1 MSVPEKIQARWSSR
15 WVFVLAA
22 TGSAVGLGN
31 IWKFPYMAGKSGG
44 GVFVL
49 VYLVCIALVGL
60 PILMTEIMLGRSGR
74 GSPVN
79 AIRKLIRESKAN
91 RAWAIIGWS
100 GMLAG
105 ALILSYYSVIAGWT
119 MAYTVKTVTGQL
131 AGLPADQVAG
141 QFDAFVADPLQ
152 LLVWHTAFM
161 LMTSAVLARG
171 LEHGLEKAV
180 KFLMPCLLLLMLGL
194 LGYAITTADF
204 SAGVNFLFAPDFEK
218 TLEPGVLVSAIG
230 HAFFT
235 LSIAMGSMM
244 IYGAYLPDKT
254 PIFGAATTV
263 VIADTLVALCAG
275 LIIFP
280 IVFAYGLEPAEG
292 PGLIFQTLPTAF
304 AQMPGGVFW
313 GTLFFVLLLF
323 AAWTSAISLLE
334 PAVSWALERF
344 HLGRN
349 LTSWLLG
356 GIVWLAGILSLMS
369 FSDWAFHF
377 SFLGI
382 SKENGVFDLIDILT
396 SIIMLPVTGILIAL
410 FAGWVLKRKMIEEL
424 LGLPGEVLYQVWH
437 MAVRYVAPIGV
448 AIVMFTTIFG
458 SFFS

>member
-15 WVFVLAA
+15 WVFILAA

-31 IWKFPYMAGKSGG
+31 IWKFPYMAGKNGG

-49 VYLVCIALVGL
+49 VYLACIALVGL
-60 PILMTEIMLGRSGR
+60 PILMTEIMIGRKGR

-79 AIRKLIRESKAN
+79 AVRKLIRESGAS
-91 RAWAIIGWS
+91 RAWEFIGWS

-131 AGLPADQVAG
+131 AGLPPDQVSG
-141 QFDAFVADPLQ
+141 QFEAFVSDPKQ
-152 LLVWHTAFM
+152 VLVWHTAFM
-161 LMTSAVLARG
+161 LMTSGVLARG

-180 KFLMPCLLLLMLGL
+180 KFLMPSLLLLMLGL
-194 LGYAITTADF
+194 LSYAITNADF

-218 TLEPGVLVSAIG
+218 AIEPGVLVSAIG

-235 LSIAMGSMM
+235 LSIAMGAMM
-244 IYGAYLPDKT
+244 IYGAYLPDQT
-254 PIFGAATTV
+254 PIFGAAAIV
-263 VIADTLVALCAG
+263 VVADTLVALCAG

-280 IVFAYGLEPAEG
+280 IVFANGLEPAEG

-313 GTLFFVLLLF
+313 GTLFFVLLLL

-344 HLGRN
+344 HLGRSM
-349 LTSWLLG
+349 TSWLLG
-356 GIVWLAGILSLMS
+356 GVVWLVGVLTVMS
-369 FSDWAFHF
+369 FSDWAFEF

-382 SKENGVFDLIDILT
+382 TKENGIFDMIDILT
-396 SIIMLPVTGILIAL
+396 SIIMLPVGGILIAL
-410 FAGWVLKRKMIEEL
+410 FAGWVLKREMIEEL
-424 LGLPGEVLYQVWH
+424 LGLPHDSLYRIWRV
-437 MAVRYVAPIGV
+437 AVRYVAPVGV
-448 AIVMFTTIFG
+448 AIVMITSLFA
-458 SFFS
+458 